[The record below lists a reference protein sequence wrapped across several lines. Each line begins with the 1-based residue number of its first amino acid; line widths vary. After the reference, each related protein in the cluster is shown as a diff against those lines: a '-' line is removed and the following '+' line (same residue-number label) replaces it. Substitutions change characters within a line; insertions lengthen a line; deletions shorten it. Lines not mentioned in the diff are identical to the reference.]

1 MKNLELSF
9 KICIFGDP
17 SVGKTSL
24 TKRFTT
30 DQFDEYL
37 KATMGAV
44 INVKF
49 LDIENKRVSLQI
61 LDFAGEDRFK
71 FLLPIYASGSL
82 GAIFMYDI
90 TRKTSL
96 DNIDDWLSVFREG
109 IDEHNNIPILMVG
122 GKSDLEENRAISI
135 EDAANIAKSIGT
147 FDTLECSSKTGENIE
162 LIFDTLVKEMI
173 KRNNT

>member
-30 DQFDEYL
+30 DQFNEYL
-37 KATMGAV
+37 KATLGAV

-109 IDEHNNIPILMVG
+109 IDEHNNIPILLVG
-122 GKSDLEENRAISI
+122 GKSDLEENRAILL
-135 EDAANIAKSIGT
+135 ENAVNIAKST
-147 FDTLECSSKTGENIE
+147 DMFDNLECSSKTGENVE
-162 LIFDTLVKEMI
+162 LIFDILVKEMI